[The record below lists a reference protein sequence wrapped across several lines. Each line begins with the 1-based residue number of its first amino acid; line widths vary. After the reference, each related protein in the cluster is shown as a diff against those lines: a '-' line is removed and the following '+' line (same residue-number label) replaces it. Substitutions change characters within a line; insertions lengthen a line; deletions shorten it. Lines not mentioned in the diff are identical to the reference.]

1 MRKIYKYNVMFRK
14 SLKTFV
20 LGSLLS
26 SSCLLLTT
34 TLVAATTVTSK
45 NQHVFKQKVGQ
56 PPLVIYGIVPTGTFY
71 LFNAH
76 PPGFAIDIGFKSLT
90 HKYEDDATFGPDIH
104 GTDGSGQVRSELEQD
119 AGGNLT
125 FISSVRASIFPGLAE
140 NLPVSM
146 TVALSDPLT
155 IGPGFTNFSTFDL
168 DVFLSSGT
176 KFDGIPRVP
185 SIADNPKISLNARV
199 APGEISDPF
208 NFFND
213 SIADA
218 IDLYQIEIEQSNS
231 SGLIEPTIS
240 LGTSNSFFSLSFS
253 DSNDVIEQRIV
264 NAFSG
269 NAGNYEVLNDQFLF
283 SLTLE
288 PTQENLVY
296 TFGDKSEAFA
306 PNVEVPEP
314 LTILGSATALG
325 FGAFFKRKLKS
336 SKTSEKETINVG

>member
-1 MRKIYKYNVMFRK
+1 M
-14 SLKTFV
+14 
-20 LGSLLS
+20 
-26 SSCLLLTT
+26 LLTT
-34 TLVAATTVTSK
+34 TLVAATTVTS
-45 NQHVFKQKVGQ
+45 NNRTLFGRQIGQ
-56 PPLVIYGIVPTGTFY
+56 PPLEIFGIVPTGTFY

-76 PPGFAIDIGFKSLT
+76 PPLPAIDLGFKSLQ
-90 HKYEDDATFGPDIH
+90 HIYEDDAQFGIELH
-104 GTDGSGQVRSELEQD
+104 GTDGSGQVRSELVQD
-119 AGGNLT
+119 AGGNLI
-125 FISSVRASIFPGLAE
+125 FISSVRASIFPGQAE

-155 IGPGFTNFSTFDL
+155 IGPGFTNFSTLTL

-185 SIADNPKISLNARV
+185 SIVDNPKISLNARV
-199 APGEISDPF
+199 ALGEISDPF

-213 SIADA
+213 SVADA
-218 IDLYQIEIEQSNS
+218 INLYQIDIEQSNS
-231 SGLIEPTIS
+231 SGIIEPNIS

-253 DSNDVIEQRIV
+253 DSNDVIGQRIV

-296 TFGDKSEAFA
+296 TFGDKLEALA
-306 PNVEVPEP
+306 PDVETVPEP
-314 LTILGSATALG
+314 TSTLSILALG
-325 FGAFFKRKLKS
+325 TLGAASTLKRKLKLKPS
-336 SKTSEKETINVG
+336 QSTEKETTKSAKLLSKI

>member
-1 MRKIYKYNVMFRK
+1 MFGK
-14 SLKTFV
+14 SLQTFI

-34 TLVAATTVTSK
+34 NLVAATTVTS
-45 NQHVFKQKVGQ
+45 NNRSIFGRQIGQ
-56 PPLVIYGIVPTGTFY
+56 PPLEIFGIVPTGTFY

-76 PPGFAIDIGFKSLT
+76 PPLPAIDLGFKSLQ
-90 HKYEDDATFGPDIH
+90 HRYEDDATFLIELH
-104 GTDGSGQVRSELEQD
+104 GTDGSGQVRSDLVQD
-119 AGGNLT
+119 AGGNLIFT
-125 FISSVRASIFPGLAE
+125 SSVRASIFPGQAE

-155 IGPGFTNFSTFDL
+155 IGPGFTNFSTLSL

-176 KFDGIPRVP
+176 KFNGIPRVP
-185 SIADNPKISLNARV
+185 SIADNPKISLSARV
-199 APGEISDPF
+199 ASGEISDPF

-253 DSNDVIEQRIV
+253 DSNGVIEQRIV

-269 NAGNYEVLNDQFLF
+269 NAGNYEVLNNKFLF

-296 TFGDKSEAFA
+296 TFGDKLEALA
-306 PNVEVPEP
+306 PDVETVPEP
-314 LTILGSATALG
+314 STFLSLLTLGALG
-325 FGAFFKRKLKS
+325 TGAILKRKLKPS
-336 SKTSEKETINVG
+336 QSIEKETTKVG

>member
-1 MRKIYKYNVMFRK
+1 MSRQI
-14 SLKTFV
+14 
-20 LGSLLS
+20 
-26 SSCLLLTT
+26 
-34 TLVAATTVTSK
+34 
-45 NQHVFKQKVGQ
+45 GQ
-56 PPLVIYGIVPTGTFY
+56 PHLEIFGIVPTGTFY
-71 LFNAH
+71 LFFAH
-76 PPGFAIDIGFKSLT
+76 PPLIANDLGFKSLQ
-90 HKYEDDATFGPDIH
+90 HRYEDDARFFFELH
-104 GTDGSGQVRSELEQD
+104 GTDGSGQVRSDLVQD
-119 AGGNLT
+119 AGGNLN
-125 FISSVRASIFPGLAE
+125 FISSVRASIFPGQAE
-140 NLPVSM
+140 NLPVFM

-155 IGPGFTNFSTFDL
+155 IGPGFTNFSTLTL

-213 SIADA
+213 SIASA
-218 IDLYQIEIEQSNS
+218 IDLYQIDIEQSNS
-231 SGLIEPTIS
+231 SGIIEPNIS

-253 DSNDVIEQRIV
+253 DSNDVIGQRIV

-296 TFGDKSEAFA
+296 TFGDKLEALA
-306 PNVEVPEP
+306 PDVETVPEP
-314 LTILGSATALG
+314 TSTLSLLALG
-325 FGAFFKRKLKS
+325 TLGAASTLKRKLKT
-336 SKTSEKETINVG
+336 SKSTEKETTKVS